1 MSQLSCLNIKHSNV
15 CQKMQYLIQCMCPMS
30 DPGFVDD
37 GGSKADYDDL
47 TSILKNNSPLNLYS
61 ILIRYYH

>member
-1 MSQLSCLNIKHSNV
+1 
-15 CQKMQYLIQCMCPMS
+15 MS